1 MNRILFIIVIGI
13 VLSGIGI
20 AFATLELSPKCVK
33 FLELAIKANEV
44 YHWNDAY
51 EAFLTL
57 AEKYC

>member
-1 MNRILFIIVIGI
+1 MKRILFIIIISVA
-13 VLSGIGI
+13 LLGIGV
-20 AFATLELSPKCVK
+20 AFATLELSPKCVR

-51 EAFLTL
+51 EAFLML